1 MDEKIRTQSIDRLN
15 ISINTTNILKENKI
29 KTIEQLCKKNKNDLK
44 KLNLIPNEINK
55 IEIELQ
61 LLGLN
66 LKNGL

>member
-1 MDEKIRTQSIDRLN
+1 M
-15 ISINTTNILKENKI
+15 
-29 KTIEQLCKKNKNDLK
+29 K

-66 LKNGL
+66 LKNSL